1 MSPSSQTSCPSS
13 SPSHP
18 SRLSHSSC
26 LSSLSHGKFPLAIC
40 FTYGIL
46 HFHVTLSIHFE
57 GFPGGQS
64 DKEST
69 CQCKRHKR
77 WSLIPVFGKALAVG
91 NGNALQYSCLGNSMD
106 RGAWWVQSVHG
117 VSESQTRLSDWAHRV
132 GLQSNTGF
140 PLAQQM
146 GTWPPGALHWVN
158 SSCSHTG
165 YMTLDMFLNL
175 SLFQFPHL

>member
-1 MSPSSQTSCPSS
+1 MKELCRMTCLHSINRIKLLVAQFFVLLPLHFLIERQLLYRILWFSVIHQQESTIGTPMSPSSRTSCPSS
-13 SPSHP
+13 SPSYP

-77 WSLIPVFGKALAVG
+77 
-91 NGNALQYSCLGNSMD
+91 
-106 RGAWWVQSVHG
+106 
-117 VSESQTRLSDWAHRV
+117 
-132 GLQSNTGF
+132 
-140 PLAQQM
+140 
-146 GTWPPGALHWVN
+146 
-158 SSCSHTG
+158 
-165 YMTLDMFLNL
+165 
-175 SLFQFPHL
+175 